1 MFSKPI
7 LAGTA
12 VLALASQAMASN
24 PHGYKVRESSASCSI
39 TSASAARSKSA
50 EVGAAAFASVSEYF
64 CGAGAIPGPC
74 TGHRPAP
81 WHAPYAR
88 AVVDVTSDCQAYGN
102 AGYSVNGGS
111 YASAQATAIA
121 KAFAT
126 AISDS
131 ANCETDCKARG
142 KAMVESIE
150 KILLSATASI
160 EVAFDD
166 RADGGEVEQ
175 YYNLVA
181 ESVEKVTVIAVARAM
196 ADAYADEDSCSGKV
210 KAKTKAGDKEDP
222 NTAECS
228 LDINA
233 YESYV
238 ATDAL
243 AAAIADASAKVCLNK
258 ATTGPFEVEA
268 EAIAEAMA
276 IATIDL
282 SGSCF
287 VQGRGKGCLEAD
299 AEITATAEAVAVA
312 FAKGYASSTSKCF
325 VKCHME
331 ESSLSVAISSVLAEA
346 TVDAMEHQCTRNY
359 FTLADTKRYIV
370 TKTSSAIAKVLVDAT
385 ASSFHGCSAVANTS
399 TEITPPILTTPA
411 KTTNKSG
418 NKKSGGSKKTNRRNK
433 KNGSKNNKRGGNKR
447 NGGKRRAR
455 SQASSPP
462 SRRSP
467 AAVAASPAC
476 VARPSPPPAAAA
488 PTAAT
493 KLRLLL

>member
-64 CGAGAIPGPC
+64 CGGR
-74 TGHRPAP
+74 GHTQD
-81 WHAPYAR
+81 HARATARAVARAYAR
-88 AVVDVTSDCQAYGN
+88 AVVDVTVDCQAYGN

-447 NGGKRRAR
+447 NGGKRSGKVTGKFTALKKITRGRGRFTSLRGKALAATR
-455 SQASSPP
+455 R
-462 SRRSP
+462 RRSNG
-467 AAVAASPAC
+467 
-476 VARPSPPPAAAA
+476 RN
-488 PTAAT
+488 
-493 KLRLLL
+493 